1 VSKDGRKTRLSKRSL
16 KRIARGTGC
25 ACQGPMGPSRGGEF
39 AGKWSISRG
48 AARIIAELGYC
59 ERSFNTGAPGVVTE
73 VKPRGM
79 LWMMSAAWRN
89 LPPGALWR
97 APRALLEG
105 RSVARTNKFTLLDDV
120 VRVSGG
126 AAAEGWVGDAGRRQR
141 LTGIHDPG
149 GECRHLFGADEG
161 PAEAGAKQESED
173 QCLSESCE
181 SGRVGQKW
189 VSRHVVADLL
199 TTCISRK
206 TPIARL

>member
-1 VSKDGRKTRLSKRSL
+1 
-16 KRIARGTGC
+16 
-25 ACQGPMGPSRGGEF
+25 
-39 AGKWSISRG
+39 
-48 AARIIAELGYC
+48 
-59 ERSFNTGAPGVVTE
+59 VTE
-73 VKPRGM
+73 VKSRGM

-161 PAEAGAKQESED
+161 PAEAGAKQK
-173 QCLSESCE
+173 
-181 SGRVGQKW
+181 RVNP
-189 VSRHVVADLL
+189 SRSICSAICSSRAPLGYGWASVAL
-199 TTCISRK
+199 R
-206 TPIARL
+206 PAYGV